1 MITRRPGVR
10 FPPLLMISENTRN
23 SWDEK
28 IKTIQEAI
36 KRNLVNLYP
45 SEPRFLNN
53 ISKRRQVGQDIS
65 RKQSKWLNRIFERI
79 Q

>member
-1 MITRRPGVR
+1 
-10 FPPLLMISENTRN
+10 MISEKTRD

-28 IKTIQEAI
+28 IETIQEAM
-36 KRNLVNLYP
+36 KKKMVNLYP
-45 SEPRFLNN
+45 SEPGFLCT
-53 ISKRRQVGQDIS
+53 IIKRRQAGQDIS